1 MRSSSGRLACWRD
14 RPALSSVESNAL
26 FCRAV
31 CMLAGI
37 EPALSSRESDML
49 PFGKSYL
56 SESAA

>member
-1 MRSSSGRLACWRD
+1 
-14 RPALSSVESNAL
+14 
-26 FCRAV
+26 
-31 CMLAGI
+31 MLAGM

>member
-26 FCRAV
+26 FCRAF
-31 CMLAGI
+31 CMLGL